1 MKLLSILSLL
11 LLFSGSLAA
20 QAPGTAPSAES
31 PQAVHGNE
39 HWNQK
44 INQLSFGG
52 QGSTDYRL
60 GPGDLID
67 ISVFGVDDFRRQV
80 RISSSGT
87 VTLPFLGTLEVAGL
101 SAIEMEE
108 KLGKMLSDGNFI
120 QNPQVTVFISEY
132 RSQTV
137 FVLGA
142 VQRPG
147 QYQMTHQMNLVDVIA
162 MAGGLDLTRAGDEV
176 TVQKRSAPTAES
188 AAMVAPQQGAE
199 TAPVQPVSAD
209 PVVSFTAAQ
218 QQVNAVAGQGQAVK
232 IDLKQLLEEGDMSL
246 NLAINGGD
254 IVQVPERQIEL
265 FYVIGE
271 VRQPGVYE
279 LPEHQNIGVTQ
290 ALAWAG
296 GPMRTAKADKGIL
309 VRYDEHGN
317 REELAVNLD
326 DIMKGRKTDI
336 AVRANDVIF
345 VPGSTAKNIG
355 YGLLGVIP
363 GTVSNGV
370 IWGTIRRR

>member
-1 MKLLSILSLL
+1 MKALSLL
-11 LLFSGSLAA
+11 TLLFFGGSLLA
-20 QAPGTAPSAES
+20 QAPGTV
-31 PQAVHGNE
+31 PQAQEGVQGNE
-39 HWNQK
+39 HWNQR
-44 INQLSFGG
+44 INQLSFAG
-52 QGSTDYRL
+52 QRSADYRL
-60 GPGDLID
+60 GPGDLVD
-67 ISVFGVDDFRRQV
+67 ISVFGVDDFTRQV

-87 VTLPFLGTLEVAGL
+87 ITLPFLGTLEVAGL
-101 SAIEMEE
+101 SAAEMEQ
-108 KLGKMLSDGNFI
+108 KLSSLLVEGNFI

-162 MAGGLDLTRAGDEV
+162 MAGGLDLGRAGDEAL
-176 TVQKRSAPTAES
+176 VQKRSAAGGEATAM
-188 AAMVAPQQGAE
+188 AGPQQPVDASV
-199 TAPVQPVSAD
+199 PVQPVSAD
-209 PVVSFTAAQ
+209 PVVSFADAQ
-218 QQVNAVAGQGQAVK
+218 QQVSVNQGGGQAVRV
-232 IDLKQLLEEGDMSL
+232 DLRQLLEEGDMNM
-246 NLAINGGD
+246 NLAIDGGD

-271 VRQPGVYE
+271 VQQPGVFE
-279 LPEHQNIGVTQ
+279 LPDHQPIGVTQ

-296 GPMRTAKADKGIL
+296 GPMRTAKADKGVL
-309 VRYDEHGN
+309 VRYDEQGN
-317 REELAVNLD
+317 RQEIAVNLD

-336 AVRANDVIF
+336 AVQANDVIF

-363 GTVSNGV
+363 GTISNSV
-370 IWGTIRRR
+370 VWGTVRRR